1 MSDDQSPRTEP
12 RPASVASSSPV
23 VIARRSDG
31 PPRRRRAPPPLV
43 VRAIWF
49 LFIGWWLTGLI
60 NVIAYLIALTIIGLP
75 LAFMIFNR
83 LPTVLTLR
91 PRTVHTTHEGSGGVT
106 HIAEARVP
114 QPVFVGRAVYFLLIG
129 WWFGAIWSLLAWLL
143 CITVIGIPVGVMM
156 YNRLP
161 AVMTLRRY

>member
-1 MSDDQSPRTEP
+1 MSDHQSPRTEQ
-12 RPASVASSSPV
+12 RPATVVASSPV
-23 VIARRSDG
+23 VIARHSDG
-31 PPRRRRAPPPLV
+31 PPLL
-43 VRAIWF
+43 VRALWF
-49 LFIGWWLTGLI
+49 VLIGWWLTGLV
-60 NVIAYLIALTIIGLP
+60 NVLAYLIALTIIGLP

-91 PRTVHTTHEGSGGVT
+91 PRTVHTTHEVSGGVT
-106 HIAEARVP
+106 HITETRVP
-114 QPVFVGRAVYFLLIG
+114 QRGFFGRAVYFIFIG
-129 WWFGAIWSLLAWLL
+129 WWFGAIWSVLAWLL

>member
-1 MSDDQSPRTEP
+1 M
-12 RPASVASSSPV
+12 
-23 VIARRSDG
+23 VIARHSDG
-31 PPRRRRAPPPLV
+31 PPLL

-49 LFIGWWLTGLI
+49 IFVGWWLTGLV
-60 NVIAYLIALTIIGLP
+60 NVLAYLIALTIIGLP

-91 PRTVHTTHEGSGGVT
+91 PRTVHTTHEVSGGVT
-106 HIAEARVP
+106 HITETRVP
-114 QPVFVGRAVYFLLIG
+114 QRAFFLRAVYFVLIG
-129 WWFGAIWSLLAWLL
+129 WWFGAIWSALAWLL